1 MRTLTG
7 KGYSIQVPLDGFIEY
22 VTDKVQ
28 SAGNISYSEEF
39 EINEIT
45 LDKEA
50 GLIYLSIDMYKR
62 MDA

>member
-1 MRTLTG
+1 MRTLLG
-7 KGYSIQVPLDGFIEY
+7 KASIQVPLDSFTEY

-28 SAGNISYSEEF
+28 SEGNISYSEEI

-45 LDKEA
+45 LDKENQF
-50 GLIYLSIDMYKR
+50 IYLSIDMYKR